1 MREGAYLVIF
11 VEGNVGN
18 GICEGDTILRC
29 QWTLMSAYII
39 VS

>member
-1 MREGAYLVIF
+1 MGEGAYLVIF

-18 GICEGDTILRC
+18 GICEGDTVLR
-29 QWTLMSAYII
+29 WTLMSAYII